1 MGQKGLSTCESCPTS
16 HLEGNPHLTQR
27 QQNVPA
33 LAAQGSC
40 AAGLCSGADPIA
52 SPNTTNRRKTQ
63 APPYN
68 THIKSPQTL
77 PRTWP
82 PAVPFPRHWRCH
94 MLPST
99 PIPAPSSSACF
110 TSQGFPIT
118 RGTHGRVLRGRG
130 GPKSHLPHL
139 CSPARGIGGRKGRK
153 KKERS
158 ISVYHTHPQE
168 QTSCLH
174 SVHSVPH
181 SSMLAGRPQGPA
193 QASCSHRDSTHIQ
206 SPEGSLHCSSGAP
219 AAPKGTAALQ
229 SSFLGVLSP
238 TLGSCAE
245 MCLGQG
251 GTREQLQ
258 TL

>member
-130 GPKSHLPHL
+130 GPERHLPHL

-153 KKERS
+153 KKRKKHLCVS
-158 ISVYHTHPQE
+158 HTSTGANLMSPFSAFSPPQQHACRTPPRPCPGLLQPQGQHTHTEP
-168 QTSCLH
+168 
-174 SVHSVPH
+174 
-181 SSMLAGRPQGPA
+181 
-193 QASCSHRDSTHIQ
+193 
-206 SPEGSLHCSSGAP
+206 
-219 AAPKGTAALQ
+219 
-229 SSFLGVLSP
+229 
-238 TLGSCAE
+238 
-245 MCLGQG
+245 
-251 GTREQLQ
+251 
-258 TL
+258 